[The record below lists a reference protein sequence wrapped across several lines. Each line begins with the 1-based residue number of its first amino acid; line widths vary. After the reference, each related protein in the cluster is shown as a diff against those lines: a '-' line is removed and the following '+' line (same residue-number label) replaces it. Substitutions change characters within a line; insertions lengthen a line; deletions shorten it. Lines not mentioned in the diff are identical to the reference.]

1 MYPVMYPVMCRVMH
15 SYPRPRPELARM
27 ARMRMT
33 FLGHVGFSVETR
45 GGSLLCDP
53 WFTPAYFGSWFPYPR
68 NDGLD
73 PAAFSSP
80 DYLYISHLHRDHF
93 DREWLARHVDKRARV
108 LLPAFGL
115 PLFEREL
122 REIGFEHFVPTPN
135 GEPVDLDGLSV
146 TVLAFTTPADG
157 PLGDSLIVIDDGSA
171 RVLNQNDA
179 RPGDPDALRAL
190 GPFDAQ
196 IVQFSGAIWYPIV
209 YDFPTELKSRLARE
223 KRVNQMARARQYI
236 EWVDAAHVF
245 PCAGPPAFLDDDLVT
260 LNDFDRDPANIF
272 PDQSVFLE
280 LLRDAGIDRG
290 ELIVPG
296 SVVDLAGDFCNVS
309 HLGDEAETQLPFTHK
324 RAYIDEYRR
333 DWAPW
338 LARERESWSH
348 GRRDLVAE
356 LAAWF
361 EPLLEAAPITSAGV
375 AGNIVFDVGEP
386 GSDVCIDFVESEV
399 RAWKGADV
407 EPYVYKADVDRR
419 LIEAL
424 LERHVED
431 WVNALFLS
439 CRFVGHRPDPAN
451 FNEFVMTFF
460 KALSP
465 ERIAYVERSYR
476 ERRQQTDE
484 FFERDGWRV
493 ERFCPHRQ
501 ADLTRF
507 GEIDDG
513 VLTCSLHHWQFDLAT
528 GRCLTSDDKHLRCER
543 VGDSKP

>member
-1 MYPVMYPVMCRVMH
+1 
-15 SYPRPRPELARM
+15 M
-27 ARMRMT
+27 AAMRTT

-45 GGSLLCDP
+45 GGSVLCDP
-53 WFTPAYFGSWFPYPR
+53 WFTPAYFGSWFPFPR

-93 DREWLARHVDKRARV
+93 DPEWLARHVDKRARV
-108 LLPAFGL
+108 LLPAFDAPFL
-115 PLFEREL
+115 EREL
-122 REIGFEHFVPTPN
+122 RAIGFEQFVRTRHA
-135 GEPVDLDGLSV
+135 EPVDLDGLSV
-146 TVLAFTTPADG
+146 TILAFTTPADG

-171 RVLNQNDA
+171 RVLDQNDA
-179 RPGDPDALRAL
+179 RPGDPDLLREL

-196 IVQFSGAIWYPIV
+196 IVQFSGAIWYPIA
-209 YDFPTELKSRLARE
+209 YDFPLELKTRLAHE
-223 KRVNQMARARQYI
+223 KRVNQMARARQYV

-245 PCAGPPAFLDDDLVT
+245 PCAGPPAFLDDDLMA
-260 LNDFDRDPANIF
+260 LNDVDRDPANIF
-272 PDQSVFLE
+272 PDQTVFLE

-290 ELIVPG
+290 KLVLPG
-296 SVVDLAGDFCNVS
+296 SVVDLDAGECKVT
-309 HLGDEAETQLPFTHK
+309 HPGAKEQTARPFVDK
-324 RAYIDEYRR
+324 RAYLQEYRR
-333 DWAPW
+333 DWSDW
-338 LARERESWSH
+338 LVGERASWSH

-356 LAAWF
+356 LAEWF
-361 EPLLEAAPITSAGV
+361 EPLLRSAPITSAGV
-375 AGNIVFDVGEP
+375 AGNVVLDVGEP

-399 RAWKGADV
+399 RAWKGDSE

-431 WVNALFLS
+431 WVNSLFLS
-439 CRFVGHRPDPAN
+439 CRFVGHRPDPSN

-465 ERIAYVERSYR
+465 ERIAYVERCYR
-476 ERRQQTDE
+476 ERREQADE
-484 FFERDGWRV
+484 FFERDGWRI

-501 ADLTRF
+501 ADLSRF
-507 GEIDDG
+507 GEIDAG

-528 GRCLTSDDKHLRCER
+528 GRCLTSDDRHLRCER
-543 VGDSKP
+543 VEDSRP

>member
-1 MYPVMYPVMCRVMH
+1 MGAMQ
-15 SYPRPRPELARM
+15 
-27 ARMRMT
+27 MT

-45 GGSLLCDP
+45 GGQVLCDP
-53 WFTPAYFGSWFPYPR
+53 WFTPAYFGSWFPFPR

-73 PAAFSSP
+73 PTTFASP

-93 DREWLARHVDKRARV
+93 DPEWLARWCDKRARV
-108 LLPAFGL
+108 LLPAFDVPFL
-115 PLFEREL
+115 EREL
-122 REIGFEHFVPTPN
+122 RALGFENFVQTRS
-135 GEPVDLDGLSV
+135 GEAVELDGLSV
-146 TVLAFTTPADG
+146 TILAYTTPADG

-171 RVLNQNDA
+171 RILNQNDA
-179 RPGDPDALRAL
+179 RPGDPDSLRAL

-196 IVQFSGAIWYPIV
+196 IVQFSGAIWYPIA
-209 YDFPTELKSRLARE
+209 YDFPAEMKTRLARE

-245 PCAGPPAFLDDDLVT
+245 PCAGPPAFLDDDLFA
-260 LNDFDRDPANIF
+260 LNDVDRDPANIF
-272 PDQSVFLE
+272 PDQPVFLE
-280 LLRDAGIDRG
+280 LLRASGIDRA

-296 SVVDLAGDFCNVS
+296 SVVDIDASACKVT
-309 HLGDEAETQLPFTHK
+309 HPGDEAETARPFTHK
-324 RAYIDEYRR
+324 REYLNEYAR

-338 LARERESWSH
+338 LVGEHESWSH

-356 LAAWF
+356 LSAWF
-361 EPLLEAAPITSAGV
+361 DPLLQRAPITSAGI
-375 AGNIVFDVGEP
+375 AGNVVIDVGEP
-386 GSDVCIDFVESEV
+386 GADVCIDFVESEV
-399 RAWKGADV
+399 RPWKGEGREA
-407 EPYVYKADVDRR
+407 YVYKADVDRR
-419 LIEAL
+419 LIESL

-439 CRFVGHRPDPAN
+439 CRFVGHRPDPSN

-465 ERIAYVERSYR
+465 ERIAYVERCYR
-476 ERRQQTDE
+476 ERREQADE
-484 FFERDGWRV
+484 FFECDGWRI

-507 GEIDDG
+507 GEIDAG
-513 VLTCSLHHWQFDLAT
+513 VLTCGLHHWQFDLAT

-543 VGDSKP
+543 VEDSKP